1 MIPTEIIYSLV
12 TLGGA
17 SVWFWYDKKRNDA
30 ENKVRDDNMKELRA
44 ELKALNE
51 TVVQHKSI
59 HITESRS
66 RQIADEM
73 VTRVEKEVA
82 ETKGMVQTMMTQVSQ
97 LAVSLQTHTAVQK
110 ALREQQQSQH
120 KD

>member
-1 MIPTEIIYSLV
+1 MIPTEIILSLIP
-12 TLGGA
+12 LGGV
-17 SVWFWYDKKRNDA
+17 SVWFWYDKKRQDS
-30 ENKVRDDNMKELRA
+30 ENRIRDDVIKEIRG
-44 ELKALNE
+44 ELKTLNE
-51 TVVQHKSI
+51 IVVQHKSI

-73 VTRVEKEVA
+73 VTRVEKEIA

-110 ALREQQQSQH
+110 ALREQQQAQH